1 MLRTVINGAVGGVA
15 RTITARY
22 FKNSV
27 ANFLSH
33 DGMGNTGVMV
43 IYDSENRQRQVDA
56 LRICWGGVASTIK
69 TSNHRELNIVAPKG
83 GRGEMG
89 VLVIYETK
97 KGQDTSISERR
108 E

>member
-1 MLRTVINGAVGGVA
+1 MVRKVINGAVWGVA

-27 ANFLSH
+27 ANFLRH

-56 LRICWGGVASTIK
+56 LRIGWWGGLDDKDQQPQGTEHSGT
-69 TSNHRELNIVAPKG
+69 
-83 GRGEMG
+83 
-89 VLVIYETK
+89 
-97 KGQDTSISERR
+97 ERR
-108 E
+108 PWRNGSDGDIWEER

>member
-33 DGMGNTGVMV
+33 DGMGNTGV
-43 IYDSENRQRQVDA
+43 I
-56 LRICWGGVASTIK
+56 
-69 TSNHRELNIVAPKG
+69 
-83 GRGEMG
+83 
-89 VLVIYETK
+89 VIYETK
-97 KGQDTSISERR
+97 KGKDTAISARR

>member
-15 RTITARY
+15 RTLKTRY
-22 FKNSV
+22 FKSSV
-27 ANFLSH
+27 ANFLRH

-43 IYDSENRQRQVDA
+43 IYDSENRQKQVDA
-56 LRICWGGVASTIK
+56 VRICGGGVASTIK

-97 KGQDTSISERR
+97 KGKDTSISARR

>member
-1 MLRTVINGAVGGVA
+1 MVRTVINGAVGGVA

-27 ANFLSH
+27 ANFLRH

-43 IYDSENRQRQVDA
+43 IY
-56 LRICWGGVASTIK
+56 G
-69 TSNHRELNIVAPKG
+69 
-83 GRGEMG
+83 
-89 VLVIYETK
+89 K
-97 KGQDTSISERR
+97 KSKDTSISARR

>member
-1 MLRTVINGAVGGVA
+1 MA

-22 FKNSV
+22 FKNSI
-27 ANFLSH
+27 ANFLRH

-56 LRICWGGVASTIK
+56 VCICGGVASTIK
-69 TSNHRELNIVAPKG
+69 TSNHSELNIVAPKG

-97 KGQDTSISERR
+97 KGKDTAISARR

>member
-1 MLRTVINGAVGGVA
+1 MGGVA

-27 ANFLSH
+27 ANFLRH

-56 LRICWGGVASTIK
+56 LRIGWWGK
-69 TSNHRELNIVAPKG
+69 YL
-83 GRGEMG
+83 
-89 VLVIYETK
+89 VLICVKRTK
-97 KGQDTSISERR
+97 
-108 E
+108 

>member
-1 MLRTVINGAVGGVA
+1 MPWGGVA
-15 RTITARY
+15 RTLTARY

-27 ANFLSH
+27 ANFLRH

-43 IYDSENRQRQVDA
+43 IYDSENRQKKVDA
-56 LRICWGGVASTIK
+56 VRICGGVASTIK

-97 KGQDTSISERR
+97 KSKDTSISARR

>member
-27 ANFLSH
+27 ANFLRH
-33 DGMGNTGVMV
+33 DGMGNTGVIV
-43 IYDSENRQRQVDA
+43 IY
-56 LRICWGGVASTIK
+56 G
-69 TSNHRELNIVAPKG
+69 
-83 GRGEMG
+83 
-89 VLVIYETK
+89 K
-97 KGQDTSISERR
+97 KSKDTSISARR